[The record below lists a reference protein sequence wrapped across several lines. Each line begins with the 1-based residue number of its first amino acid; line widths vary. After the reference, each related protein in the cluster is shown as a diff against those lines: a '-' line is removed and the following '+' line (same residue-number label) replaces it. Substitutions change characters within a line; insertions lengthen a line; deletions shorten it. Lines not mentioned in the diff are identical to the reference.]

1 MNSLCL
7 YSDESLYFK
16 KIRDTEIV
24 RNSFNLKD
32 KRHLSTTL
40 HMAPRMIQVIVA
52 SPC

>member
-16 KIRDTEIV
+16 KICGMESVT
-24 RNSFNLKD
+24 NSFNLKD
-32 KRHLSTTL
+32 KRHLNTTL
-40 HMAPRMIQVIVA
+40 HMALRMIQVIVA